1 MGLRKAG
8 EAWARVSLVLAAL
21 LLIALPFGG
30 AAPFTITLLTEALIC
45 AIWAMSLDILVGYTG
60 LVTFGHAAAFGLAA
74 YVAGYFAREANP
86 DFLLALLAAE
96 IATVAIAI
104 VLGFIVTR
112 VSGVAFAIISLCIA
126 QVLFQ
131 VAVGWRSVTGGMD
144 GMVGVPLP
152 KIFGLKIG
160 VGTDFYLLTVACVII
175 VYVVLARLVDSPFGR
190 TLHAIRTNEE
200 RAASIGI
207 NVRLH
212 KWIAFVIS
220 WAVAGIGGTLMVFLK
235 AGTTPA
241 SLHWTESGNV
251 LIMAIFGGIGTLLGP
266 AVGAVAFVFLR
277 DEFTTTFKQAW
288 QLAFGL
294 VFVIVVLAF
303 PTGLA
308 GIAERLLNLLRRA
321 PFSGAVGTAF
331 DRLRNRVWR
340 ARS

>member
-1 MGLRKAG
+1 MVMRKANEG
-8 EAWARVSLVLAAL
+8 WAIVLLVLTSALLAAL
-21 LLIALPFGG
+21 PFAGV
-30 AAPFTITLLTEALIC
+30 APFTITLLTEALIC
-45 AIWAMSLDILVGYTG
+45 AIWAMSLDVLVGYAG

-86 DFLLALLAAE
+86 DFLLALLVAE
-96 IATVAIAI
+96 IVTVGVAAAI
-104 VLGFIVTR
+104 GFVVVR

-131 VAVGWRSVTGGMD
+131 VGVAWRSVTGGMD

-152 KIFGLKIG
+152 KIFGMKIG
-160 VGTDFYLLTVACVII
+160 VGNDFYLLTIACLI
-175 VYVVLARLVDSPFGR
+175 VVYLALARLVDSPFGR

-212 KWIAFVIS
+212 KWIALVIS
-220 WAVAGIGGTLMVFLK
+220 WAVAAIAGTLMVFMK
-235 AGTTPA
+235 AGTTPM
-241 SLHWTESGNV
+241 SLHWSESGNV

-308 GIAERLLNLLRRA
+308 GIADRFLNILRRVSLA
-321 PFSGAVGTAF
+321 WGVGAAL
-331 DRLRNRVWR
+331 DRLRNLVWR